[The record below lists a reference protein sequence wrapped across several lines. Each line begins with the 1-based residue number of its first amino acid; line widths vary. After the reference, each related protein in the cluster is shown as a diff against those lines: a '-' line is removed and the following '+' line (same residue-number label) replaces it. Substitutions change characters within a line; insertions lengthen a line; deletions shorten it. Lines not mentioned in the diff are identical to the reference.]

1 MNAVLPLVLSLMTCV
16 SAAGQDTIAQFGT
29 RRFIEYLPGDTPLV
43 IAVPHGGTHKPAD
56 IPERSTGVVGI
67 DTNTQELGR
76 TIGETLFARTG
87 HRPHL
92 IICRLHRSKVDA
104 NRDLLE
110 AAQGNPAAARAWGE
124 HHQFIEQACSTA
136 AERHGMA
143 FFIDLHGHGHPDPR
157 VELGYLQNSLEL
169 SDCIEALDQ
178 PSYVHASSLRWIVEH
193 KGVPHTEL
201 LFGPTSL
208 GAILEANGFRSTPSP
223 RMPIPSEPFF
233 QGGYTVHRH
242 CQSQRN
248 VTGLQ
253 IEANFPRIRDTAQ
266 NRARFAD
273 ALITSLDRY
282 FALHLGMD
290 LTGKRLPLTD
300 PKRSG
305 AASQ

>member
-1 MNAVLPLVLSLMTCV
+1 MNALLARALPLLICV
-16 SAAGQDTIAQFGT
+16 SAAAEETIAQFGT
-29 RRFIEYLPGDTPLV
+29 RRFIEYIPGDTPLV

-56 IPERSTGVVGI
+56 IPGRTTGVVGI

-76 TIGETLFARTG
+76 TIAETLFSRIG

-110 AAQGNPAAARAWGE
+110 AAQGHPIAARAWE
-124 HHQFIEQACSTA
+124 EYHQFIEQACRA
-136 AERHGMA
+136 AVERHGLA
-143 FFIDLHGHGHPDPR
+143 FLIDLHGHGHPDPR

-201 LFGPTSL
+201 LFGPTGL

-248 VTGLQ
+248 LTGLQ
-253 IEANFPRIRDTAQ
+253 TEANFPRLRDTAK
-266 NRARFAD
+266 NRARFAE

-290 LTGKRLPLTD
+290 LAGKRITPAPD
-300 PKRSG
+300 
-305 AASQ
+305 AAGSQ